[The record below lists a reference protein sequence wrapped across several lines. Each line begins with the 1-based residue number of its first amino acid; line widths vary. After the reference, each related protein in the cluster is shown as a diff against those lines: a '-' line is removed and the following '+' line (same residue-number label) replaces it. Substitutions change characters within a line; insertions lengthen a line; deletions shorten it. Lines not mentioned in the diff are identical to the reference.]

1 MPIISVEIIKI
12 IHKRETHTKKKIKKN
27 KGVTQTIVK
36 GLELN
41 ELTVRLR

>member
-12 IHKRETHTKKKIKKN
+12 IDKRETHTKKIKKN